1 MEKTVQKS
9 DEKSEDYSK
18 VNNEKSVVSESTDSS
33 RSSSWSS
40 LKKRYKNLWRTRM
53 EDRGFIKGT
62 ITSAGSGLMFAAFF
76 ALLATT
82 FNGIGMMMYFYL
94 GTIMGSFLGSYR
106 YDLDEFGSF
115 HIGLAS
121 GLIPVSIALSSVFLT
136 NPIAGVTLIPILL
149 IYVGIMGFTNLVYS
163 QIGQDLSSDN
173 SLND

>member
-9 DEKSEDYSK
+9 DEKTEDSSEL
-18 VNNEKSVVSESTDSS
+18 NEEKSVISESTDNSK
-33 RSSSWSS
+33 SSSWSS

-53 EDRGFIKGT
+53 EDRGFVKGA

-106 YDLDEFGSF
+106 YDLDEFGAF

-121 GLIPVSIALSSVFLT
+121 GLIPVSIALFSIFLT
-136 NPIAGVTLIPILL
+136 NPLAGVTLIPVL
-149 IYVGIMGFTNLVYS
+149 IIYTGVMGFTNLVYS
-163 QIGQDLSSDN
+163 QIGQDVS
-173 SLND
+173 NDDS